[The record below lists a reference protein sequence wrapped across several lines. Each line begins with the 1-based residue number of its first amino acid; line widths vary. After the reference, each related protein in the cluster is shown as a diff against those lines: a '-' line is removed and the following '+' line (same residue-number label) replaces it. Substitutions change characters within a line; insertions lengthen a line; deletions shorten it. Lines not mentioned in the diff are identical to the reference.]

1 VELANPKNKIS
12 VAANYQFKRFGA
24 MARATRFGEVSS
36 WNLNPQLDET
46 YEAKVVTDASIS
58 YSILPQVRVTIGANN
73 LFDVYPDKLKW
84 FREGN
89 GDKANPYYANT
100 SDGRFVYSRNATQFG
115 MNGGYYYI
123 SLSANF

>member
-1 VELANPKNKIS
+1 
-12 VAANYQFKRFGA
+12 
-24 MARATRFGEVSS
+24 MARATRFGKVSS
-36 WNLNPQLDET
+36 WNINPLLDET
-46 YEAKVVTDASIS
+46 YDAKVVTDASIS
-58 YSILPQVRVTIGANN
+58 YQLIPQVRVTVGANN

-84 FREGN
+84 FQEGN
-89 GDKANPYYANT
+89 GDKTNTYYANT